1 LNLNQSRPTVLLVLA
16 SLYSTANFQIRL
28 SRASGLVAAFGF
40 VFVIAG
46 CGASGDSAANLSS
59 APEESITAAAKA
71 LELNG
76 FSG

>member
-1 LNLNQSRPTVLLVLA
+1 M
-16 SLYSTANFQIRL
+16 RL
-28 SRASGLVAAFGF
+28 SRTSGLVAAFGF

-46 CGASGDSAANLSS
+46 CGASGDSAANLAS